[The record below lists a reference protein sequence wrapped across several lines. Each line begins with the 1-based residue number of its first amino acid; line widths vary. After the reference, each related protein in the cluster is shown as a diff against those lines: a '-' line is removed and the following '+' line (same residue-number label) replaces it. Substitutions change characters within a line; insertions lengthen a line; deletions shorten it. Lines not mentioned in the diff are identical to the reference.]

1 MKDDA
6 IVTQGLTKRFGSF
19 SAVTEVNLRVR
30 KGDVYALVGP
40 NGAGKTTLVKMLVGL
55 LAPTGGY
62 ASLFGHNV
70 MTQPVSAK
78 ELFGYVSDDPTAY
91 EYLSGREFL
100 TLTGRLRGMT
110 ERVLTERIGKL
121 TSLFPIED
129 ILSRPMSEYS
139 RGNRQKTAFLASIMT
154 TPPVLI
160 IDEPIVGLDPASIA
174 ILGGK
179 LVAYAHAGGTVF
191 FVTHIMDFAERF
203 ARTVGIMKAGKIVR
217 EVEVTQT
224 LRLEELVR

>member
-1 MKDDA
+1 MGSSMA
-6 IVTQGLTKRFGSF
+6 IESVGLTKKFGTF
-19 SAVTEVNLRVR
+19 SAVSDVNLHVQ

-55 LAPTGGY
+55 LAPTGGS
-62 ASLFGHNV
+62 ALLFGHNV
-70 MTQPVSAK
+70 MTQPVRAK

-100 TLTGRLRGMT
+100 ILKGRLRGMT

-129 ILSRPMSEYS
+129 ILSQPMSEYS

-154 TPPVLI
+154 T
-160 IDEPIVGLDPASIA
+160 
-174 ILGGK
+174 
-179 LVAYAHAGGTVF
+179 
-191 FVTHIMDFAERF
+191 
-203 ARTVGIMKAGKIVR
+203 
-217 EVEVTQT
+217 
-224 LRLEELVR
+224 